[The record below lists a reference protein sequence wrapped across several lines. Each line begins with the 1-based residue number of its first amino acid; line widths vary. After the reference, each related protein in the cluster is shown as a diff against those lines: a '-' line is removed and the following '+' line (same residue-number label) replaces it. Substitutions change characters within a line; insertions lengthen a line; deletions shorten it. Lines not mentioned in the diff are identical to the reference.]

1 MTRTTGRTLALLS
14 LLQVR
19 REWSGAELR
28 ERLEVSDRT
37 LRRDIDDLRELGYGV
52 EATRG
57 RHGGYRLG
65 AGAEVPPLALAPDES
80 VAIAVGLRAAAGS
93 VVTGME
99 DAAARALAK
108 LEQSLSPATRQQIS
122 EVEPAMV
129 PLAGTQ
135 AEIDLGVVTAV
146 AAAIAGRVPL
156 RIEYTRHDGIEVQ
169 RVIEP
174 HRIVHTTERWY
185 LVAWVP
191 EHEAWRTLRVD
202 RISRPVALREEFP
215 QRDIPDDALREFTT
229 RNITTAPYRY
239 RARLRMHA
247 SAEVVSEH
255 FDATIATVEV
265 EAEAEGDDTSIL
277 TAGSR
282 SPEEFALY
290 IGMSGIE
297 FEVLEGDEVRQALRE
312 VGERMLRG
320 HAASASVGVD
330 PRAPSISPRM

>member
-37 LRRDIDDLRELGYGV
+37 LRRDIEDLRELGYGV

-65 AGAEVPPLALAPDES
+65 AGAEVPPLALSLDES
-80 VAIAVGLRAAAGS
+80 VAIAIGLRAAAGS

-108 LEQSLSPATRQQIS
+108 LEQSLSPATRQQIA
-122 EVEPAMV
+122 EVERAMV
-129 PLAGTQ
+129 PLSGAR
-135 AEIDLGVVTAV
+135 ADVDLSVVTTM
-146 AAAIAGRVPL
+146 AAAIAGRVRL
-156 RIEYTRHDGIEVQ
+156 RIDYTRHDETDVQ
-169 RVIEP
+169 RIIEP
-174 HRIVHTTERWY
+174 HRIVHTAERWY
-185 LVAWVP
+185 LIAWVP

-202 RISRPVALREEFP
+202 RIRRPVALRDGFP
-215 QRDIPDDALREFTT
+215 RRGIPDDALREFTT
-229 RNITTAPYRY
+229 RSIATAPYPY

-247 SAEVVSEH
+247 PAEVVSQH
-255 FDATIATVEV
+255 FDVTVASV
-265 EAEAEGDDTSIL
+265 VAETDDTSIL

-282 SPEEFALY
+282 APEEFALY
-290 IGMSGIE
+290 IGMTGIQ
-297 FEVLEGDEVRQALRE
+297 FEVLEGDEVREALRA
-312 VGERMLRG
+312 VGERMLR
-320 HAASASVGVD
+320 ATV
-330 PRAPSISPRM
+330 

>member
-80 VAIAVGLRAAAGS
+80 VAIAVGLRAAAAS

-108 LEQSLSPATRQQIS
+108 LEQSLSPSTRQQI
-122 EVEPAMV
+122 EDVERAMV
-129 PLAGTQ
+129 PLSGARQ
-135 AEIDLGVVTAV
+135 DIDLAVVTAT
-146 AAAIAGRVPL
+146 AAAIAGSIRM
-156 RIEYTRHDGIEVQ
+156 RIEYTRHDGVEVT
-169 RVIEP
+169 RIIEP

-185 LVAWVP
+185 LVAWDA
-191 EHEAWRTLRVD
+191 ERETWRTLRVD
-202 RISRPVALREEFP
+202 RIRRPVVLREDFRR
-215 QRDIPDDALREFTT
+215 RDIPDDALRQFTT
-229 RNITTAPYRY
+229 RSITTAPYPY
-239 RARLRMHA
+239 RATVRMHA
-247 SAEVVSEH
+247 SADAVAQH
-255 FDATIATVEV
+255 FDATIAEV
-265 EAEAEGDDTSIL
+265 VDNGDGTSIL
-277 TAGSR
+277 TAGSQT
-282 SPEEFALY
+282 PEEFALY

-297 FEVLEGDEVRQALRE
+297 FEVLDGDDVRSALRQL
-312 VGERMLRG
+312 GERMLRAT
-320 HAASASVGVD
+320 AAGA
-330 PRAPSISPRM
+330 

>member
-28 ERLEVSDRT
+28 DRLEVSDRT

-65 AGAEVPPLALAPDES
+65 AGAEVPPLTLAPDES

-122 EVEPAMV
+122 EVEQAMV
-129 PLAGTQ
+129 PLVGSRPD
-135 AEIDLGVVTAV
+135 IDLGVVTAL
-146 AAAIAGRVPL
+146 AAAIAGRVRL
-156 RIEYTRHDGIEVQ
+156 RIDYTRHDGAEVQ

-174 HRIVHTTERWY
+174 HRIVHTAERWY
-185 LVAWVP
+185 LIAWVP

-202 RISRPVALREEFP
+202 RIRRPVALREEFP
-215 QRDIPDDALREFTT
+215 RRDIPDETLREFTT
-229 RNITTAPYRY
+229 RSITTAPYPY

-247 SAEVVSEH
+247 PATEVSQH
-255 FDATIATVEV
+255 FDATVAEV
-265 EAEAEGDDTSIL
+265 VDAGDGTSIL

-282 SPEEFALY
+282 TPEEFALY

-297 FEVLEGDEVRQALRE
+297 FEVLEGHEVRAALKE
-312 VGERMLRG
+312 VAERMLRG
-320 HAASASVGVD
+320 AQGTTAD
-330 PRAPSISPRM
+330 RPR

>member
-28 ERLEVSDRT
+28 DRLEVSDRT
-37 LRRDIDDLRELGYGV
+37 LRRDIDDLRELGYGID
-52 EATRG
+52 ATRG

-65 AGAEVPPLALAPDES
+65 VGAEVPPLVLAPDES

-108 LEQSLSPATRQQIS
+108 LEQSLSPATRRQIS
-122 EVEPAMV
+122 EVEQAMV
-129 PLAGTQ
+129 PLAGD
-135 AEIDLGVVTAV
+135 ARPDIDLGVVTA
-146 AAAIAGRVPL
+146 AASAIAGRMRL
-156 RIEYTRHDGIEVQ
+156 RVDYTRHDGAEVQ
-169 RVIEP
+169 RVLEP
-174 HRIVHTTERWY
+174 HRIVHTAERWY
-185 LVAWVP
+185 LIAWVP

-202 RISRPVALREEFP
+202 RIRRPVQLREEFP
-215 QRDIPDDALREFTT
+215 RRDIPDDALREFTT
-229 RNITTAPYRY
+229 RSITTAPYPY

-247 SAEVVSEH
+247 SADVVSRH
-255 FDATIATVEV
+255 FDATIASV
-265 EAEAEGDDTSIL
+265 EAEGDDTSIL

-297 FEVLEGDEVRQALRE
+297 FEVLEGEEVRRALGE
-312 VGERMLRG
+312 VAARMLRG
-320 HAASASVGVD
+320 QAASTRAGDAS
-330 PRAPSISPRM
+330 RAPSISPRM

>member
-1 MTRTTGRTLALLS
+1 MGAMTRTTGRTLALLS

-28 ERLEVSDRT
+28 GRLEVSDRT

-65 AGAEVPPLALAPDES
+65 VGAEVPPLALAPDES

-108 LEQSLSPATRQQIS
+108 LEQSLSPATRQQIT
-122 EVEPAMV
+122 EVERAMV
-129 PLAGTQ
+129 PLAG
-135 AEIDLGVVTAV
+135 ARPNIDLEVVTAV
-146 AAAIAGRVPL
+146 AAAIAGRVRL
-156 RIEYTRHDGIEVQ
+156 RIDYTRHDGAEVQ
-169 RVIEP
+169 RIVEP
-174 HRIVHTTERWY
+174 HRIVHTPERWY
-185 LVAWVP
+185 LIAWVP

-202 RISRPVALREEFP
+202 RIHRPVPLREEFP
-215 QRDIPDDALREFTT
+215 RRDIPDEALREFTT
-229 RNITTAPYRY
+229 RSITTAPYPY

-247 SAEVVSEH
+247 SAEVVSQH
-255 FDATIATVEV
+255 FDATVASIV
-265 EAEAEGDDTSIL
+265 AETDGTSIL

-282 SPEEFALY
+282 APEEFALY
-290 IGMSGIE
+290 IGMTGIE
-297 FEVLEGDEVRQALRE
+297 FEVLEGDEVREALRE
-312 VGERMLRG
+312 VTERMLRG
-320 HAASASVGVD
+320 TN
-330 PRAPSISPRM
+330 

>member
-37 LRRDIDDLRELGYGV
+37 LRRDIDDLRELGYGI

-65 AGAEVPPLALAPDES
+65 PGAEVPPLALAPDES

-108 LEQSLSPATRQQIS
+108 LEQSLSPTTRRQIT
-122 EVEPAMV
+122 EVEQAMV
-129 PLAGTQ
+129 PLASRVRPD
-135 AEIDLGVVTAV
+135 IDLEVVTAV
-146 AAAIAGRVPL
+146 ASAIAGRQ
-156 RIEYTRHDGIEVQ
+156 RIRIDYTRDDGASVK
-169 RVIEP
+169 RVVEP
-174 HRIVHTTERWY
+174 HRIVHTGERWY
-185 LVAWVP
+185 LIAWVA
-191 EHEAWRTLRVD
+191 EHTAWRTLRVD
-202 RISRPVALREEFP
+202 RIHRPVALRERFP
-215 QRDIPDDALREFTT
+215 RRDIPDDVLREFTV
-229 RNITTAPYRY
+229 RSITVAPYPY

-247 SAEVVSEH
+247 PADIVSRR
-255 FDATIATVEV
+255 FDPTIASVEP
-265 EAEAEGDDTSIL
+265 ESETTSIL

-282 SPEEFALY
+282 APEEFALY
-290 IGMSGIE
+290 IGVSGIE
-297 FEVLEGDEVRQALRE
+297 FEVLEGEEVRRALTE
-312 VGERMLRG
+312 VAERMLRATG
-320 HAASASVGVD
+320 
-330 PRAPSISPRM
+330 

>member
-19 REWSGAELR
+19 REWSGSELR
-28 ERLEVSDRT
+28 DRLEVSDRT
-37 LRRDIDDLRELGYGV
+37 LRRDIDDLRELGYGI

-80 VAIAVGLRAAAGS
+80 VAIAVGLRAATGS

-108 LEQSLSPATRQQIS
+108 LEQSLSPATRQQIA
-122 EVEPAMV
+122 EVEQAMV
-129 PLAGTQ
+129 PLAAGATPD
-135 AEIDLGVVTAV
+135 IDLGVVTA
-146 AAAIAGRVPL
+146 AASAIAGRMRL
-156 RIEYTRHDGIEVQ
+156 RIDYTRHDGVDVQ

-174 HRIVHTTERWY
+174 HRIVHTAERWY
-185 LVAWVP
+185 LIAWVP

-202 RISRPVALREEFP
+202 RIRRPVHLREEFP
-215 QRDIPDDALREFTT
+215 RRDIPDDALREFTT
-229 RNITTAPYRY
+229 RSITTAPYPY

-247 SAEVVSEH
+247 PAEVVSQH
-255 FDATIATVEV
+255 FDPTVAEV
-265 EAEAEGDDTSIL
+265 VADGDDTSIL

-297 FEVLEGDEVRQALRE
+297 FEVLEGDEVREALRA
-312 VGERMLRG
+312 VGERMLR
-320 HAASASVGVD
+320 ATA
-330 PRAPSISPRM
+330 

>member
-1 MTRTTGRTLALLS
+1 MHGVDVLPVDRRDDLGESVQTRLGRPP
-14 LLQVR
+14 VV
-19 REWSGAELR
+19 
-28 ERLEVSDRT
+28 VSDRT
-37 LRRDIDDLRELGYGV
+37 LRRDIEDLRELGYGV

-93 VVTGME
+93 VVSGME
-99 DAAARALAK
+99 DAASRALAK
-108 LEQSLSPATRQQIS
+108 LERSLSPATRQQITG
-122 EVEPAMV
+122 VERAMV
-129 PLAGTQ
+129 PLAPG
-135 AEIDLGVVTAV
+135 ARPDIDLAVVTAV
-146 AAAIAGRVPL
+146 AAAIAGRVQL
-156 RIEYTRHDGIEVQ
+156 RIEYTRHDGVEVQ

-202 RISRPVALREEFP
+202 RIRRPVQLRTEFP

-229 RNITTAPYRY
+229 RSITTAPYPY

-247 SAEVVSEH
+247 AADVVSQHFAATVAEVEPES
-255 FDATIATVEV
+255 DA
-265 EAEAEGDDTSIL
+265 TSIL

-282 SPEEFALY
+282 DPEEFALY
-290 IGMSGIE
+290 VGMTGIE
-297 FEVLEGDEVRQALRE
+297 FEVLEGDEVREALRT

-320 HAASASVGVD
+320 AVTPPAA
-330 PRAPSISPRM
+330 AP